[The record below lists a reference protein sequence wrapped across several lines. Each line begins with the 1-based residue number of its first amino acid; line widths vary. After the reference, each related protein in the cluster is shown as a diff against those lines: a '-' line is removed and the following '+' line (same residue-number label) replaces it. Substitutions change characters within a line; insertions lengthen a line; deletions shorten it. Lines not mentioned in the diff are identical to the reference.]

1 MTLWLL
7 GTHLDRTAD
16 YLEDHDRVL
25 LIESTEFARR
35 RPYHPHKL
43 TLVFA
48 AMRRFRDDLRARGI
62 TVDYRQA
69 DTFPM
74 GLDTHFDAY
83 PGDDLAMPRPAA
95 HGAEARLRSLVEDR
109 GGSLTFLPNPTFIL
123 TPDAFDGWAESR
135 TTKDPETY
143 RL

>member
-16 YLEDHDRVL
+16 YLDEHDRVL
-25 LIESTEFARR
+25 LIEATAFGER

-48 AMRRFRDDLRARGI
+48 AMRQFRDDLRERGI

-69 DTFPM
+69 GTF
-74 GLDTHFDAY
+74 
-83 PGDDLAMPRPAA
+83 R
-95 HGAEARLRSLVEDR
+95 
-109 GGSLTFLPNPTFIL
+109 
-123 TPDAFDGWAESR
+123 
-135 TTKDPETY
+135 
-143 RL
+143 